1 MPRRATLT
9 YSSEDAPAVGES
21 KVYVY
26 YCKYSGQHTLT
37 TNCDL
42 NKAPRRRTDGSRVI
56 DTKIYTA
63 KLYTSDGGSK
73 LIKRQSGSI
82 EKQYRY
88 NVGKLP
94 VAYRTEP
101 DGRLLYILEG
111 SVTSYSS
118 QDPAQGA
125 SPPVP
130 PCILPLD
137 QDTTQVSLEIDDRAD
152 KPSIIKISADHV
164 RIEIAGAITAPETNE
179 EILEF
184 MRALLAVRLSQM
196 SLIRGESTRH
206 KLLMIQKIKPAD
218 VYQKLQKSLK
228 K

>member
-9 YSSEDAPAVGES
+9 YSSEDAPTVGES

-37 TNCDL
+37 TNCNL
-42 NKAPRRRTDGSRVI
+42 SKAPRRRTDGARVI
-56 DTKIYTA
+56 DTKVYTV
-63 KLYTSDGGSK
+63 KLYTVDGGSK
-73 LIKRQSGSI
+73 VIRRHGGNC
-82 EKQYRY
+82 EKQYRFTI
-88 NVGKLP
+88 GILP
-94 VAYRTEP
+94 VAYKTEP
-101 DGRLLYILEG
+101 DGRYLYILENA
-111 SVTSYSS
+111 VTSYSS

-137 QDTTQVSLEIDDRAD
+137 KDTTQVSLEIDDRAD
-152 KPSIIKISADHV
+152 KPQIIKISADHV
-164 RIEIAGAITAPETNE
+164 RIEIAGAITAIETNE

-206 KLLMIQKIKPAD
+206 KLLMIQKVKPSD
-218 VYQKLQKSLK
+218 VYAKLQKALK
-228 K
+228 Q

>member
-1 MPRRATLT
+1 
-9 YSSEDAPAVGES
+9 
-21 KVYVY
+21 
-26 YCKYSGQHTLT
+26 
-37 TNCDL
+37 
-42 NKAPRRRTDGSRVI
+42 
-56 DTKIYTA
+56 
-63 KLYTSDGGSK
+63 
-73 LIKRQSGSI
+73 LIKRQSGSV

-88 NVGKLP
+88 NIGKLP

-101 DGRLLYILEG
+101 DGQYLYVLEG
-111 SVTSYSS
+111 AVTSYSS
-118 QDPAQGA
+118 QDPAQGS

-130 PCILPLD
+130 PCILPLNK
-137 QDTTQVSLEIDDRAD
+137 DTTQVSLEIDDRAD

-206 KLLMIQKIKPAD
+206 KLLMIQKVKPTD
-218 VYQKLQKSLK
+218 VYQKLQKALK
-228 K
+228 Q